1 MVNWRLK
8 KADIVGRGAKQPG
21 PSIHC
26 VLHLLTYAYDLTLM
40 SNLSIL
46 QQAFADFS
54 GMTEHAFELSVD
66 LWKEKSFK
74 KGELF
79 NDYKNV
85 CKELSFIFDGT
96 FRSYIIDSD
105 SGEEQNLFFYSQHG
119 MMTAFKSFV
128 QQIPCEY
135 YTEALTDANVMTI
148 HIMELQRLYRESH
161 EWERFGRLL
170 AEMAANI
177 VIEKMESF
185 LLKSAE
191 ERYLELI
198 EMHPELVERV
208 PLYHISSYLGIQ
220 GPSLSRIRKRIAQQ

>member
-1 MVNWRLK
+1 
-8 KADIVGRGAKQPG
+8 
-21 PSIHC
+21 
-26 VLHLLTYAYDLTLM
+26 M
-40 SNLSIL
+40 SEEAFNLS
-46 QQAFADFS
+46 A
-54 GMTEHAFELSVD
+54 T

-79 NDYKNV
+79 NNYRNV
-85 CKELSFIFDGT
+85 CKELSFILDGI
-96 FRSYIIDSD
+96 FRSYIIDYEA
-105 SGEEQNLFFYSQHG
+105 GEDKNLFFYSQNRL
-119 MMTAFKSFV
+119 MTAFKSFV
-128 QQIPCEY
+128 RQIPCEY
-135 YTEALTDANVMTI
+135 YTEALTGAKVMTI
-148 HIMELQRLYRESH
+148 HILDLQKLYKQSH

-198 EMHPELVERV
+198 ETHPELLDKV

-220 GPSLSRIRKRIAQQ
+220 GPSLSRIRKRIASK